1 MRRNPQPTIMRFPP
15 QLARTFWMAIVPI
28 TMAAFGTTRAQ
39 DPTDP
44 IPNPQYQ
51 PVPDLGWDSSASGD
65 TARLQGGH
73 STTEISGGNTPVT
86 LAFSLGGLKAAKP
99 LDFAAPFGGG
109 ILPEYQPRVVA
120 LRGTA
125 SGSGTVAL
133 TLDDTPL
140 GTLTLT
146 DTPVEFRLALPGD
159 SASSLAIS
167 APPETVAT
175 LTGLKLEI
183 ATSEKAIE
191 KWALLVSYAKF
202 ARNFS
207 SLTGLVRDRST
218 VPPDMFDAV
227 PASGMY
233 ALAAAAMADAGFV
246 EPSRA
251 DRIFEEVSDA
261 IAMLPTYG
269 GMLPHFAAAGGAA
282 AGSEYST
289 IDTAIYYHA
298 MLGAAHILGKS
309 KATERMHKEI
319 RDLNFTRLRLPD
331 GYLSHGYT
339 VGGDVIPYNWRDW
352 GGESALVIAL
362 ERMSDPDSKSMISKD
377 GRVYEG
383 IGFIAEIASLFY
395 PQFDL
400 EEPDEV
406 TGNSW
411 KAVRKQLAEAQRRYT
426 RENNPSS
433 PAALAGFY
441 GYSAGDGKEPGT
453 YGAHGSDV
461 PGLSWIHPHYLLMAT
476 AAHCEADEA
485 RTTLHSLVHH
495 DLLRPWGL
503 VEGFDPYFDTINAAN
518 VSLNAA
524 FETLAAYHLNARL
537 NGTRDA
543 IYQATEEE
551 PFLRAGIRRFYSFAV
566 AQR

>member
-1 MRRNPQPTIMRFPP
+1 MRLSNK
-15 QLARTFWMAIVPI
+15 LARVIRIAIV
-28 TMAAFGTTRAQ
+28 TTAMAPFGHTRAQ
-39 DPTDP
+39 DPMDP
-44 IPNPQYQ
+44 LPSPQYQ
-51 PVPDLGWDSSASGD
+51 PLADLGWDSTASGKTD
-65 TARLQGGH
+65 RLKGDH
-73 STTEISGGNTPVT
+73 ITTIISRGEAPVT
-86 LAFSLGGLKAAKP
+86 LAYSLGGLKAVTP
-99 LDFAAPFGGG
+99 LDFSAPFGGG
-109 ILPEYQPRVVA
+109 ILAEHQPRVVA
-120 LRGTA
+120 LK
-125 SGSGTVAL
+125 GTVSGKGSVVL
-133 TLDDTPL
+133 SEDSELL
-140 GTLTLT
+140 GELTLT
-146 DTPVEFRLALPGD
+146 DEPTGFRFALAGD
-159 SASSLAIS
+159 SATTIS
-167 APPETVAT
+167 ITAPADTDAT
-175 LTGLKLEI
+175 FSTLNLEI
-183 ATSEKAIE
+183 ATSEIAIE
-191 KWALLVSYAKF
+191 QWTLLTSYAKF

-207 SLTGLVRDRST
+207 DLTGLVRDRST
-218 VPPDMFDAV
+218 VPPDTFDAV
-227 PASGMY
+227 PASGMF

-246 EPSRA
+246 ERGYA
-251 DRIFEEVSDA
+251 DAIFEQVSDS

-282 AGSEYST
+282 EGSEYST

-298 MLGAAHILGKS
+298 MLGAAHILGKTQAS
-309 KATERMHKEI
+309 ARMHDEI
-319 RDLNFTRLRLPD
+319 RALNFTRLRLPE

-352 GGESALVIAL
+352 GGESALVVAL
-362 ERMSDPDSKSMISKD
+362 ERMSDPDSKSMMAKD

-426 RENNPSS
+426 KETNPSS
-433 PAALAGFY
+433 PAAMAGFY

-453 YGAHGSDV
+453 YGARGSDV

-476 AAHCEADEA
+476 AAHYEADEA
-485 RTTLHSLVHH
+485 RTTLHSLVQH

-543 IYQATEEE
+543 IYEATEDE

-566 AQR
+566 ALR